1 MNNEE
6 KILELLEGLTR
17 SVSGIDGRLER
28 LETGQAVL
36 EGRMERLEGEEKF
49 SRLRFDRLERLS
61 VALEGRMGRLES
73 DVSGVKVLL
82 DTDVQKQL
90 QMLAEGDEALAERL
104 DRVVGTLDKV
114 ESMAEDTRDT
124 VKALYAAVKQ
134 HSGEIAEL
142 KKAQ

>member
-49 SRLRFDRLERLS
+49 SRLRFDKLERLS
-61 VALEGRMGRLES
+61 VALEGRMGRLET

-82 DTDVQKQL
+82 DTDIQKQL
-90 QMLAEGDEALAERL
+90 QTLAEGDEALAERL
-104 DRVVGTLDKV
+104 DRAVGTLDKV
-114 ESMAEDTRDT
+114 ESMAEDTKDMMD
-124 VKALYAAVKQ
+124 VVYAAIKE
-134 HSGEIAEL
+134 HTGEIAEL
-142 KKAQ
+142 KKAR

>member
-1 MNNEE
+1 MNSEE
-6 KILELLEGLTR
+6 RILELLEGLTR

-36 EGRMERLEGEEKF
+36 EGRMERLET
-49 SRLRFDRLERLS
+49 
-61 VALEGRMGRLES
+61 

-90 QMLAEGDEALAERL
+90 QTLGEGDEALAERL
-104 DRVVGTLDKV
+104 DRAVGTLDKI
-114 ESMAEDTRDT
+114 ERMAEDTKDMMD
-124 VKALYAAVKQ
+124 VVYAAVKQ